1 MNKINYTIDQVN
13 DAEGAWKNKL
23 YNRYYEQ
30 NDIPKLNFTVKE
42 KTIIYPC
49 GFYDVSNTWSRF
61 FCNDQIPNQNDLI
74 IVENEKMLE
83 LKKALLSIEE
93 DRAAGKSGCTLD
105 EFETYLND
113 VIES

>member
-1 MNKINYTIDQVN
+1 MFPTPGPDSFVMY
-13 DAEGAWKNKL
+13 
-23 YNRYYEQ
+23 R
-30 NDIPKLNFTVKE
+30 
-42 KTIIYPC
+42 
-49 GFYDVSNTWSRF
+49 SNSY
-61 FCNDQIPNQNDLI
+61 QNDLI

>member
-1 MNKINYTIDQVN
+1 MLNKINYAIDQVN

-30 NDIPKLNFTVKE
+30 NDVRKLNFTVKE

-61 FCNDQIPNQNDLI
+61 FCN
-74 IVENEKMLE
+74 V
-83 LKKALLSIEE
+83 SINF
-93 DRAAGKSGCTLD
+93 SITISLD
-105 EFETYLND
+105 KNPFILFF
-113 VIES
+113 SAFF

>member
-1 MNKINYTIDQVN
+1 MNIH
-13 DAEGAWKNKL
+13 
-23 YNRYYEQ
+23 
-30 NDIPKLNFTVKE
+30 
-42 KTIIYPC
+42 
-49 GFYDVSNTWSRF
+49 
-61 FCNDQIPNQNDLI
+61 QIPNKNDLI

>member
-1 MNKINYTIDQVN
+1 MLNKINYTIDQVN

-61 FCNDQIPNQNDLI
+61 FCN
-74 IVENEKMLE
+74 V
-83 LKKALLSIEE
+83 SIKFLT
-93 DRAAGKSGCTLD
+93 RM
-105 EFETYLND
+105 
-113 VIES
+113 I